1 MRFKRVHIPRQFIK
15 FVCTLFYIFLRE
27 KCKKS
32 AHKKS
37 KLLYETTTHFL
48 KVLFKFYII
57 LELYHKHLI
66 KTIVLHNLTRF
77 FK

>member
-27 KCKKS
+27 KCKKVQT
-32 AHKKS
+32 KKVS
-37 KLLYETTTHFL
+37 YCMKQQPTFL

-57 LELYHKHLI
+57 LAL
-66 KTIVLHNLTRF
+66 
-77 FK
+77 